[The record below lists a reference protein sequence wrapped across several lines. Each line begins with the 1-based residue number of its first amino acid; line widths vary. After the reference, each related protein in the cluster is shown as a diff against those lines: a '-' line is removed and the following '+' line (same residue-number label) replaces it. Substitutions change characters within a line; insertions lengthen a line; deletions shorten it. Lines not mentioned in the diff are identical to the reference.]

1 MTSLV
6 STNDHKMRPFVV
18 TKVSEILNLPVDDN
32 RCINIEKSIYNW
44 TIDEAVKLSHAVS
57 WENPRV
63 RDMYKQKYTSI
74 KHNLEKSPTLKEKI
88 LNGVLK
94 CSTLASL
101 APHQLWPEGPHD
113 VVLQERL
120 ARSMKKD
127 YLKQEEKVEGFF
139 VCRKC
144 KKRETSYYQLQ
155 TRSADEPM
163 TTFVTCH
170 NCDLRWKC

>member
-44 TIDEAVKLSHAVS
+44 TIDEAFKYSQGVS
-57 WENPRV
+57 WENSRV
-63 RDMYKQKYTSI
+63 RDMYKQKYISI

-88 LNGVLK
+88 LNGSLK

-101 APHQLWPEGPHD
+101 APHQLWPEGPND

-127 YLKQEEKVEGFF
+127 YFKQEEKVEGFF
-139 VCRKC
+139 ACRKC